1 MQFLSSEST
10 FKALHSFMNLE
21 AFTTMLKVER
31 QSQTLPVFSDPRL
44 FEELFCSSF
53 KWTSSAVSGLN
64 QLTNTR
70 NYTVKKELDFGN
82 PKKMRFLAICI
93 LFRVLKRLEEEGGG
107 GWQIVTDFVTR
118 LMRPKYLLKKSDRR
132 CTFTQL
138 ANKKNDSVTFSI
150 RITFEQVSKQRLKVK
165 NSIKRLLNA
174 IFLLDF

>member
-1 MQFLSSEST
+1 M
-10 FKALHSFMNLE
+10 
-21 AFTTMLKVER
+21 
-31 QSQTLPVFSDPRL
+31 
-44 FEELFCSSF
+44 
-53 KWTSSAVSGLN
+53 
-64 QLTNTR
+64 
-70 NYTVKKELDFGN
+70 DFGN
-82 PKKMRFLAICI
+82 PKKLRILTICI

-138 ANKKNDSVTFSI
+138 TNKKYDSVTFAI

-174 IFLLDF
+174 IFWLDF